1 VQDDDPATLWGTPD
15 GPSRL
20 TAALACVIAGVIGA
34 ATMFIATGGLS
45 TGTVADAANP
55 PAVAARPPLVGQS
68 RAATASSA
76 HARSTPTPDP
86 TTDAPTA
93 GPTTSKPVG
102 GSGGSGGGGG
112 GGPTTTTTAPVVPPT
127 TNPPPPTTPPPPT
140 DVTVPNVYGLSERD
154 AWQRLTGLGLTVT
167 ESQVGTA
174 SQCYVI
180 DQTPDAGS
188 VVAVGAT
195 VHIVVAIQ
203 LGPFCGVA

>member
-1 VQDDDPATLWGTPD
+1 VQEDRPATLWGTPD

-20 TAALACVIAGVIGA
+20 TAALAIVVAGVIGA

-45 TGTVADAANP
+45 TGTAADAADA
-55 PAVAARPPLVGQS
+55 PAVAARPPLVGPS
-68 RAATASSA
+68 RADAASSA
-76 HARSTPTPDP
+76 QASATPTPDP

-93 GPTTSKPVG
+93 GPTPSKP
-102 GSGGSGGGGG
+102 SGGGGG
-112 GGPTTTTTAPVVPPT
+112 APTTTTTPPVVPPT
-127 TNPPPPTTPPPPT
+127 TSPPPTTPPPST

-154 AWQRLTGLGLTVT
+154 AWTRLTGLGLTVT

-188 VVAVGAT
+188 VVAIGAT